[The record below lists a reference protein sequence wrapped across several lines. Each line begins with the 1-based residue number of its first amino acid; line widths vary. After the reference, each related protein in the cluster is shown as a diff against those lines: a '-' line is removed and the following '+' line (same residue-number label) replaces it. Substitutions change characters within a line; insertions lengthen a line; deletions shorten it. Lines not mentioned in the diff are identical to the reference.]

1 MEGYLRFIIAALV
14 IFALSFVV
22 VAAGIALLFSG
33 QTQIW
38 SNVLSFTQNYRYLLI
53 FWFSLFFLVV
63 FLIMF
68 LFSFFYDR
76 LG

>member
-1 MEGYLRFIIAALV
+1 MEGYLRFIFIALI
-14 IFALSFVV
+14 IFVLTFVV

-38 SNVLSFTQNYRYLLI
+38 SNVLSFTHNYRPLLI
-53 FWFSLFFLVV
+53 FWFSLFFVVV
-63 FLIMF
+63 FVIMF

-76 LG
+76 MG